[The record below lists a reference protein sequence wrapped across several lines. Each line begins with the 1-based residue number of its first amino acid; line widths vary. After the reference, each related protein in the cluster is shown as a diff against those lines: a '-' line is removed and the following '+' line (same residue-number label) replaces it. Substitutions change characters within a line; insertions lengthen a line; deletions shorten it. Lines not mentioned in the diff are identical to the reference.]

1 MSRSAAAVTSSMA
14 RLNAASFAREGRAV
28 PLSLRTNCSAEA
40 RISSAVAGGAKF
52 ASVLMFLHMR
62 RSLTFERNCR
72 RDVLHEQQAVEVR
85 GKLQRSLEGAKSTR
99 RIDTADQTRPTRP
112 LEPGT
117 RSVRTKA
124 AQVDEVALARC
135 AVEHILI

>member
-1 MSRSAAAVTSSMA
+1 MSRSAAAVTSSTP

-40 RISSAVAGGAKF
+40 RISSEVAGGAKF
-52 ASVLMFLHMR
+52 ASVLMFLHM

-112 LEPGT
+112 FEPGT